1 MKRFLFILL
10 LSLVVVSAA
19 CIGSE
24 EGTQT
29 VPSSSSLPSSSSISY
44 PNSSSENT
52 VSPQQTTSSTQTSNR
67 WNMSPIWNVSTAG
80 IPFMDLSPDG
90 SLAAAIDWEGHKL
103 YLVKPDGS
111 SVSYDLQEND
121 AVQPVVSG
129 VVVLDGE
136 AYVAGHYESF
146 VGLRIYSWAGL
157 VSEKKHA
164 WSGSVSEELVRSP
177 SGNHVCYHVDCKVF
191 CDGKKIAGD
200 YSIMSVSDSGMV
212 VISASDQSIILREG
226 QELFGLNSG
235 KVLAYDDRVLASEDG
250 KLRIYSSNGEL
261 QAEKEGYTFDQTT
274 LLRWT
279 LIPTGKY
286 IFRHEPFENTHV
298 LTWNLTE
305 VKELP
310 GFPYF
315 ANENFVVTAKNGV
328 IHCYSLEDF
337 HEVFS
342 VKVPGDSLGYIKLS
356 DDGKVMLVSG
366 EYGNYWLYRA
376 G

>member
-1 MKRFLFILL
+1 
-10 LSLVVVSAA
+10 
-19 CIGSE
+19 
-24 EGTQT
+24 
-29 VPSSSSLPSSSSISY
+29 
-44 PNSSSENT
+44 
-52 VSPQQTTSSTQTSNR
+52 
-67 WNMSPIWNVSTAG
+67 MSPVWNVSTAG

-121 AVQPVVSG
+121 PVQPVISG
-129 VVVLDGE
+129 VAVIDGK
-136 AYVAGHYESF
+136 AYVVGHYENF
-146 VGLRIYSWAGL
+146 AGLRIYSWEGL
-157 VSEKKHA
+157 VGEEKHG
-164 WSGSVSEELVRSP
+164 WSGSIGEEIVRSP
-177 SGNHVCYHVDCKVF
+177 SGNHMCYHADCKVF
-191 CDGKKIAGD
+191 CDGKKIPLD
-200 YSIMSVSDSGMV
+200 YSILSVSDTGLV
-212 VISASDQSIILREG
+212 VLSASHHSIILREG
-226 QELFGLNSG
+226 QKLFGLNTG
-235 KVLAYDDRVLASEDG
+235 KVITYKDRILASEDG

-261 QAEKEGYTFDQTT
+261 QVEKEGYSFDQTT

-279 LIPTGKY
+279 LIPSKKY

-305 VKELP
+305 VKDLP

-315 ANENFVVTAKNGV
+315 ANENFVVTAKDGV

-356 DDGKVMLVSG
+356 DDGRVMLVSG
-366 EYGNYWLYRA
+366 EWGSFWLYSA
-376 G
+376 K

>member
-1 MKRFLFILL
+1 MRRFFFIFF
-10 LSLVVVSAA
+10 LSLVVIASA
-19 CIGSE
+19 CIGSRGPSTLQPSASSPS
-24 EGTQT
+24 EGIVQT
-29 VPSSSSLPSSSSISY
+29 HSS
-44 PNSSSENT
+44 T
-52 VSPQQTTSSTQTSNR
+52 AQTETLTPTPTSST
-67 WNMSPIWNVSTAG
+67 WNMSPVWNVSTAG

-191 CDGKKIAGD
+191 CDGKKIARD

-235 KVLAYDDRVLASEDG
+235 KVLAYDDRVLASEEG

-261 QAEKEGYTFDQTT
+261 QAEKEGYTFDQTI
-274 LLRWT
+274 LLKWT
-279 LIPTGKY
+279 LIPTGRY
-286 IFRHEPFENTHV
+286 LLWHEPLEDTHV

-305 VKELP
+305 IGTLP

-337 HEVFS
+337 HEVFH
-342 VKVPGDSLGYIKLS
+342 VKIPGESLGYIKLS
-356 DDGKVMLVSG
+356 NDGKVMLVSG